1 MALVVDVGLAALS
14 GGVARPEGPRIRA
27 QREPV
32 DRPGLGDLYVLIQG
46 GSDRQAAAF
55 GQAVASSYYSDESDG
70 IASAL
75 IQGIRH
81 AAQTVPIDVDLV
93 GAGEILGATGAVHAG
108 DQLYLAQLLP
118 SQVFVLRDGILNP
131 LPDELPPTHASDPVP
146 DQDVDIFRVELDP
159 GDVVVLASTEFRR
172 ALTEREIQGLLQGRS
187 AERAAHDLC
196 SIVAQRGGAACDI
209 VVLGVSAET
218 LTPAAAPAVDETWM
232 SAEPAGQMAA
242 NGMASHPH
250 APAAPDP
257 DWERTPYP
265 RDRLAGAAPERSL
278 VQRVLGLPITLL
290 LMVLVL
296 PVVGV
301 RALVRLVTGRT
312 DPVDPA
318 LRPTPMPPPTPA
330 TAGSAVADDDWSSL
344 RTLRRAGPGGAE
356 GLRTA
361 SAQPPPALSA
371 IGHQPRGGQD
381 QFRYRPRRSLPG
393 PGTLLFAI
401 SLVLL
406 VVMAVVL
413 VVRNSE
419 STPGSQ
425 DPSAAGG
432 VLAGQAGAAAGTTT
446 TPVVG
451 PERATAL
458 FADAQSRY
466 REALDRDPDGN
477 RAATLLV
484 LRDAKDLANQALTA
498 DLDRTLV
505 PDINRLLSQIGRE
518 EDRLNRVRKLVTS
531 ATIGDFDSAGV
542 GSAAEQ
548 MDVRVDSKYVIDAT
562 TGRVVSFVTAKQGAT
577 VLRKGDLVSSVT
589 IQDPIAVINRA
600 LSVLV
605 LDSRYNLV
613 SLQADQN
620 PRLLRIEG
628 TETWRTPVAF
638 DNFNNNVYVLD
649 PGANAIHKYQAT
661 AGGYEVGPSSYVL
674 PSAEVDLSRAID
686 LAIDGDVFVL
696 MADGSVL
703 RLSGGQREPFEITGL
718 DGDTLKATRI
728 FTEVD
733 TDSLYLIDSANKRIV
748 EIDKR
753 EDSAGAFV
761 RQFKYAGSDDFFA
774 DIRSIWVS
782 ESDGKLIVLGKDS
795 IRQFVL
801 PTIQD
806 EA

>member
-1 MALVVDVGLAALS
+1 M
-14 GGVARPEGPRIRA
+14 
-27 QREPV
+27 
-32 DRPGLGDLYVLIQG
+32 
-46 GSDRQAAAF
+46 
-55 GQAVASSYYSDESDG
+55 
-70 IASAL
+70 
-75 IQGIRH
+75 
-81 AAQTVPIDVDLV
+81 
-93 GAGEILGATGAVHAG
+93 
-108 DQLYLAQLLP
+108 
-118 SQVFVLRDGILNP
+118 
-131 LPDELPPTHASDPVP
+131 
-146 DQDVDIFRVELDP
+146 
-159 GDVVVLASTEFRR
+159 
-172 ALTEREIQGLLQGRS
+172 
-187 AERAAHDLC
+187 
-196 SIVAQRGGAACDI
+196 
-209 VVLGVSAET
+209 
-218 LTPAAAPAVDETWM
+218 
-232 SAEPAGQMAA
+232 
-242 NGMASHPH
+242 
-250 APAAPDP
+250 
-257 DWERTPYP
+257 
-265 RDRLAGAAPERSL
+265 
-278 VQRVLGLPITLL
+278 
-290 LMVLVL
+290 
-296 PVVGV
+296 
-301 RALVRLVTGRT
+301 
-312 DPVDPA
+312 
-318 LRPTPMPPPTPA
+318 
-330 TAGSAVADDDWSSL
+330 
-344 RTLRRAGPGGAE
+344 
-356 GLRTA
+356 
-361 SAQPPPALSA
+361 
-371 IGHQPRGGQD
+371 
-381 QFRYRPRRSLPG
+381 
-393 PGTLLFAI
+393 
-401 SLVLL
+401 
-406 VVMAVVL
+406 
-413 VVRNSE
+413 
-419 STPGSQ
+419 
-425 DPSAAGG
+425 
-432 VLAGQAGAAAGTTT
+432 
-446 TPVVG
+446 
-451 PERATAL
+451 
-458 FADAQSRY
+458 
-466 REALDRDPDGN
+466 
-477 RAATLLV
+477 
-484 LRDAKDLANQALTA
+484 
-498 DLDRTLV
+498 
-505 PDINRLLSQIGRE
+505 
-518 EDRLNRVRKLVTS
+518 
-531 ATIGDFDSAGV
+531 